1 MLLHHN
7 LEDPVIIHL
16 HHNQL
21 LALDS
26 AVQVQVGNLHV
37 RLAFRQAHFEQPGRG
52 HAPPADIRTADE
64 HYNPLSGKV
73 CQVRPQHNEHEDHP
87 AVLPSGQETL
97 QKFKRMNMKTVLKTK
112 WLTFSSQL
120 QRGS

>member
-37 RLAFRQAHFEQPGRG
+37 RLAFRQAHFEQPGDG
-52 HAPPADIRTADE
+52 HAP
-64 HYNPLSGKV
+64 
-73 CQVRPQHNEHEDHP
+73 
-87 AVLPSGQETL
+87 L
-97 QKFKRMNMKTVLKTK
+97 QTSVQLMSTTILCLAKSVKSDLNTMNMRTTLPYFQVVKKLFRNLK
-112 WLTFSSQL
+112 
-120 QRGS
+120 G

>member
-7 LEDPVIIHL
+7 LEDPVIIDL

-37 RLAFRQAHFEQPGRG
+37 RLAFRQAHFEQPGGG